1 MVLSYGSLVCDLK
14 THTSNY
20 RDFGIIKIEKEE
32 KKKVRNLTN
41 CQQQLNYFLTTYCR
55 EKMKNGV
62 SNQGSN
68 SQTEKHSQDVI
79 KGSQADGVSEGD
91 EEDGGDGAQTDNK
104 DRQCSVTIS

>member
-1 MVLSYGSLVCDLK
+1 
-14 THTSNY
+14 
-20 RDFGIIKIEKEE
+20 
-32 KKKVRNLTN
+32 
-41 CQQQLNYFLTTYCR
+41 
-55 EKMKNGV
+55 MKNGV

-91 EEDGGDGAQTDNK
+91 EEDGGDGAQTDYK